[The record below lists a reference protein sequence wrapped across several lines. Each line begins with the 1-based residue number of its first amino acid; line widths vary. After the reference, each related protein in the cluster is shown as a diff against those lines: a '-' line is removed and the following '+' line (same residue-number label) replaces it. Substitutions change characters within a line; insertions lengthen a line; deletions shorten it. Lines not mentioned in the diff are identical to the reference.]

1 MQKLATLTANFD
13 SLTSTLRDCQSQP
26 DVSFQE
32 IGENLSKVLRQGL
45 LDQPGSADQFP
56 ETVRL
61 VRELRGQFVSSG
73 AVQGKVDEAAQ
84 VIKDEIMGKVQAEV
98 GCRLTEKNQLF
109 FAYHFIAA
117 HTYPGVHAEMDYLVI
132 DP

>member
-1 MQKLATLTANFD
+1 MQKLAALTANFD

-98 GCRLTEKNQLF
+98 G
-109 FAYHFIAA
+109 FA
-117 HTYPGVHAEMDYLVI
+117 V
-132 DP
+132 